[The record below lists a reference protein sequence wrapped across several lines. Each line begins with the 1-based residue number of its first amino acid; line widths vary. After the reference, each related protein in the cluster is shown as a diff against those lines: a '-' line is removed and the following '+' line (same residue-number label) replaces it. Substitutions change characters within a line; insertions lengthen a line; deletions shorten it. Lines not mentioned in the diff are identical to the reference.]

1 MQEGVPGAGD
11 YPLADDTV
19 YAIEL
24 NNVATVPEW
33 DDQPVRIALEEDAVL
48 TGGNIEWLNGRQTQL
63 HII

>member
-1 MQEGVPGAGD
+1 MQKGVPGAGD

-48 TGGNIEWLNGRQTQL
+48 AGGKIEWLHGRQTRL